1 MGSFLFSEING
12 TVIGKTDDSALN
24 SGLLYGFS
32 TRLGGVSK
40 GSLASLN
47 LGVNRP
53 DSKENLI
60 ENYRIFCDSIGVD
73 YNNVVLPRQVHS
85 DIIFPVTAK
94 DRGTRLVKESNL
106 PDCDGLI
113 TTDKETVLGI
123 FYADC
128 TPVLL
133 FDTKVKCLCLVHCG
147 WRGTVKGFA
156 ETGIITMINDYG
168 CNPQNIHGVI
178 GPCIGSCC
186 FEVGEEVKKE
196 FERVL
201 IGKYIRPG
209 KTEGKYFADLKG
221 ANREF
226 LLRGGLA
233 EENITISEEC
243 TMCKTDKYFSHRGC
257 GGDTGRMA
265 VLAQIKN

>member
-32 TRLGGVSK
+32 TRLGGVST

-53 DSKENLI
+53 DSKQNLI
-60 ENYRIFCDSIGVD
+60 ENYRIFCDGIGVD

-85 DIIFPVTAK
+85 DIIFSV
-94 DRGTRLVKESNL
+94 
-106 PDCDGLI
+106 

-201 IGKYIRPG
+201 MGKYIRPG

-257 GGDTGRMA
+257 GGNTGRMA